1 MKVKEL
7 RLKLERYL
15 NKLED
20 YDDDDQIKMVTN
32 TYFLGDDCRYFLGVS
47 GYDGGY
53 INLDDPVEEDEED
66 HEEEDEDE
74 DN

>member
-53 INLDDPVEEDEED
+53 INLDNPVKEDEED
-66 HEEEDEDE
+66 FEEEDEDE

>member
-15 NKLED
+15 NNLDD
-20 YDDDDQIKMVTN
+20 YDDDDQIKIVSN
-32 TYFLGDDCRYFLGVS
+32 TYFLGDNCRYFLGVS

-53 INLDDPVEEDEED
+53 IDLDNSVEEDEED
-66 HEEEDEDE
+66 FWEEDEDE

>member
-20 YDDDDQIKMVTN
+20 YDDDDQIKIVSN
-32 TYFLGDDCRYFLGVS
+32 TYFLGDNCRYFLGVS

-53 INLDDPVEEDEED
+53 IDLDNPVEEDEED
-66 HEEEDEDE
+66 FWEEDEDE

>member
-66 HEEEDEDE
+66 FWEEDEDE